1 MAEIAA
7 ARMPAARV
15 VTGDAVPLPFADGAF
30 DRVFT
35 SHFYGHLLPSEREAF
50 VSEARARGTRAGGR
64 RRGAPPRRG
73 SVAVA
78 GARLEAADDQHTWYA
93 LATR

>member
-50 VSEARARGTRAGGR
+50 VSEARRVARELVVVDAALR
-64 RRGAPPRRG
+64 PD
-73 SVAVA
+73 V
-78 GARLEAADDQHTWYA
+78 EA
-93 LATR
+93 